1 MADSTPPVGG
11 PSKPTDKKETVR
23 ITLPP
28 RPQTP
33 PPAGATTTAA
43 QAPAGTVPAIPV
55 PQKKETSR
63 LKKTTGKV
71 PGATRPAMPVVPPP
85 TIRAQPVPQS
95 PSTVAAAPPPQPP
108 ATVAAAPAKADTSA
122 ARPTVRLEAANI
134 PSRPAPASQQMPAPM
149 SEPSRSVLAP
159 PPAAAPVA
167 AVGGGPTWLDAV
179 LGLLVMAV
187 SGVVAFL
194 LWQTSNIPNIQ

>member
-1 MADSTPPVGG
+1 MADSTPPAGG

-28 RPQTP
+28 RPMQTP
-33 PPAGATTTAA
+33 PPAGAAA
-43 QAPAGTVPAIPV
+43 NAAKAPPGTVPAIPV

-71 PGATRPAMPVVPPP
+71 PGPTKPAMPVVPPP
-85 TIRAQPVPQS
+85 TIRAQPVPQP
-95 PSTVAAAPPPQPP
+95 PSTVATTPPPQPP
-108 ATVAAAPAKADTSA
+108 ATVSAPPSKADASA

-134 PSRPAPASQQMPAPM
+134 PSRPVPASQQMPAPM
-149 SEPSRSVLAP
+149 SELPKTVLAP

-167 AVGGGPTWLDAV
+167 AGGGGPTWLDAV

-194 LWQTSNIPNIQ
+194 LWQTSNIQ